1 MLLLRSTLI
10 ISSTNTFR
18 PPFSPSSP
26 LPLLFLSSSPSFS
39 SFSSFLLPFLLFR
52 SFPSL
57 VAGVTSSA
65 SSPSFSKEEEEEEE
79 EEAGVVRRSHRAAM
93 RRQPPPSP
101 SEEAKGG
108 KRRRTGEQS
117 EDEEEERNERRDKNI
132 GTAIFTNSG
141 HQGPVK
147 GPARAKAPSDM
158 VKHCNTLGRS
168 VNGCRRPG
176 SKAKAW
182 QEIELC
188 VLSDADKRELDVF
201 ETRLLSVLRR
211 DCMKDELF
219 QGMHGP
225 VYVGPGVDVTRADDN
240 SILLLTMK
248 LSRVWPSHATDALAL

>member
-1 MLLLRSTLI
+1 M
-10 ISSTNTFR
+10 
-18 PPFSPSSP
+18 
-26 LPLLFLSSSPSFS
+26 
-39 SFSSFLLPFLLFR
+39 
-52 SFPSL
+52 
-57 VAGVTSSA
+57 VTSSA
-65 SSPSFSKEEEEEEE
+65 SSPSFSKEEDEEEE
-79 EEAGVVRRSHRAAM
+79 
-93 RRQPPPSP
+93 
-101 SEEAKGG
+101 EEAKGG
-108 KRRRTGEQS
+108 KRRRRGEQS

-188 VLSDADKRELDVF
+188 VLSDADKRELNVF
-201 ETRLLSVLRR
+201 ESNLLSVLRR
-211 DCMKDELF
+211 DCMQDELF

-225 VYVGPGVDVTRADDN
+225 VYVGPRVDVTRADDN

-248 LSRVWPSHATDALAL
+248 LSRVWPSHATDALTL

>member
-52 SFPSL
+52 SFPPL
-57 VAGVTSSA
+57 VAAYS
-65 SSPSFSKEEEEEEE
+65 SKEEEEEEE

-93 RRQPPPSP
+93 RRQPPPS
-101 SEEAKGG
+101 EKGG

-188 VLSDADKRELDVF
+188 VLSDADKRELNVF
-201 ETRLLSVLRR
+201 ESNLLSVLRR
-211 DCMKDELF
+211 DCMQDELF

-225 VYVGPGVDVTRADDN
+225 VYVGPRVDVTRADDN

-248 LSRVWPSHATDALAL
+248 LSRVWPSHATDALTL